1 MKVEG
6 LGAILD
12 NCPSIDIYLGRLSSL
27 EKPVPF
33 WHVEPTDVQEDANM
47 ELIQVAV
54 AVGVSAEIRGR
65 FKGQGVG
72 IMLDSYIN
80 PEATVKVILPLFVNT
95 SCLEFGDQLVFYK
108 KPEATEEK
116 NGRS

>member
-1 MKVEG
+1 
-6 LGAILD
+6 
-12 NCPSIDIYLGRLSSL
+12 L

-33 WHVEPTDVQEDANM
+33 WHVKSTDVEEDANM
-47 ELIQVAV
+47 ELIKVAV
-54 AVGVSAEIRGR
+54 AVGVPAGIRGR

-80 PEATVKVILPLFVNT
+80 PEATVTVILPVFVN
-95 SCLEFGDQLVFYK
+95 SSRLEFGDKLVFYK

-116 NGRS
+116 KTEGRRRGRCPRRLGKAAC

>member
-1 MKVEG
+1 M
-6 LGAILD
+6 
-12 NCPSIDIYLGRLSSL
+12 

-33 WHVEPTDVQEDANM
+33 WHVKPTDVQEDANM

-80 PEATVKVILPLFVNT
+80 PEATVKVILPVFVNT
-95 SCLEFGDQLVFYK
+95 SRLEFGDQLVFYK

-116 NGRS
+116 KRKVVEEVDAIAEWAKQRADERMKK